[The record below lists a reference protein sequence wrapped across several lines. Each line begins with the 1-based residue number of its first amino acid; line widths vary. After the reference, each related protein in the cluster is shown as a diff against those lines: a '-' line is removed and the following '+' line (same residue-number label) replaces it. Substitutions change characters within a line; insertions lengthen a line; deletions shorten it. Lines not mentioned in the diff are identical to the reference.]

1 MSVPRKH
8 LMFRAGDSV
17 MYTPSWQDDDIV
29 YPAVV
34 LEVCD
39 NPDVYMISYTN
50 FSVRTI
56 ITCVGADQLQY
67 VAKRERDG

>member
-1 MSVPRKH
+1 
-8 LMFRAGDSV
+8 

-50 FSVRTI
+50 FSVRTL

-67 VAKRERDG
+67 VAKR

>member
-1 MSVPRKH
+1 
-8 LMFRAGDSV
+8 

-50 FSVRTI
+50 FSVRTL

-67 VAKRERDG
+67 VAKREGGC